1 MPVKQVVAG
10 HYAQRG
16 EQYFVFGLSNNLKLL
31 LQVRYPVL
39 LISLTDKIHRPFYNS
54 CLTPAKNAVR
64 DNHNTLRFINKPS
77 TFMDKDEGF
86 IDKTTT
92 LNNKGNGIINKGTG
106 FINKTSAL
114 NNKGAGLINK
124 D

>member
-1 MPVKQVVAG
+1 
-10 HYAQRG
+10 
-16 EQYFVFGLSNNLKLL
+16 
-31 LQVRYPVL
+31 
-39 LISLTDKIHRPFYNS
+39 
-54 CLTPAKNAVR
+54 
-64 DNHNTLRFINKPS
+64 
-77 TFMDKDEGF
+77 MDKDEGF